1 MPWAAAAIAI
11 ATDAAERAAKG
22 AELKPARVRVRVHLP
37 VPALLRE
44 RSWWPWLLLEFYLQ
58 FWIS

>member
-22 AELKPARVRVRVHLP
+22 MELKPARVRVHLP

-44 RSWWPWLLLEFYLQ
+44 RSWWPWLFLEFYLQ
-58 FWIS
+58 LWVAL